1 MSIPE
6 IFVCHPTVFAIEKDY
21 QIVVPMT
28 ADALVWITVGGR
40 KYYDHSNGII
50 RSTCPVHKITVPAK
64 ALNEAGEYTVSYRK
78 MIERKPYFSET
89 EEVVDTRYK
98 FTPVDPLKPIKIYHV
113 SDSHGNIE
121 SASSAYIKSMG
132 EKPDLLILNGDV
144 ADHSGD
150 LDHILTIY
158 RIASGVTEG
167 TIPTVFSRGNHDL
180 RGNAAELL
188 AEYTPTNYGKSYYTF
203 RIANIW
209 GIILD
214 TGEDKNDD
222 HPEYGNTI
230 CCHAF
235 REEET
240 EFIKEVIEKK
250 EYEAEGIEYRFLVS
264 HVPFARANTGE
275 KGGECPFNIETEI
288 FTEWCTL
295 VRENIKPDLMI
306 CGHTHKPRTAEVGGD
321 MDDHGQPA
329 PMVIGGNPY
338 SFDGTKGEFT
348 GCAITLD
355 KHSAELTLVDSKGNK
370 EYLKTYCFD

>member
-28 ADALVWITVGGR
+28 ADALVWITVGDK

-50 RSTCPVHKITVPAK
+50 RSTCPVHKITVPSK
-64 ALNEAGEYTVSYRK
+64 ALDEAGEYTVSYRK
-78 MIERKPYFSET
+78 IIERKPYFSET
-89 EEVVDTRYK
+89 EDVVSITYK
-98 FTPVDPLKPIKIYHV
+98 FTPVDHKKPIRLYHV

-121 SASSAYIKSMG
+121 GASTAYEKAMG
-132 EKPDLLILNGDV
+132 EKPDALILNGDI

-158 RIASGVTEG
+158 KIAAGVTGG

-188 AEYTPTNYGKSYYTF
+188 AEYTPTCYGKSYYTF

-209 GIILD
+209 GVILD

-230 CCHAF
+230 CCHVF
-235 REEET
+235 REAET
-240 EFIKEVIEKK
+240 EFLKELIEKK
-250 EYEAEGIEYRFLVS
+250 EYEAEGIEYRFVVS
-264 HVPFARANTGE
+264 HVPFGRANKGE
-275 KGGECPFNIETEI
+275 KGGECPFDIETEI

-295 VRENIKPDLMI
+295 LKEHIKPDLMI
-306 CGHTHKPRTAEVGGD
+306 CGHTHTPRTAEVGGD

-329 PMVIGGNPY
+329 PMIVGGKPTSIN
-338 SFDGTKGEFT
+338 GVKGEFT
-348 GCAITLD
+348 GCAITIHD
-355 KHSAELTLVDSKGNK
+355 RSVDLTLVDSTGDKK
-370 EYLKTYCFD
+370 ELNSYKFD